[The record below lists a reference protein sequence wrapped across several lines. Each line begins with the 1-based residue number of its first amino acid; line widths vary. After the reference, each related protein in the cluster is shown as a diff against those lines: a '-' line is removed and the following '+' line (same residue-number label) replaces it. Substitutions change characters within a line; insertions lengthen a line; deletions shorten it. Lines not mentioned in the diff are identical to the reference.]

1 MRWKYIALDEPPWH
15 VDSVSGQSAGISGEY
30 VNGMFESVCACWQTK
45 LSVSARC
52 MNVTTKLPFAP
63 RYEKTPT

>member
-52 MNVTTKLPFAP
+52 MNVTTLFPFAP